1 MREYYDAQ
9 LKDLDNQIIEMGSF
23 VEKSVAYSAKS
34 LVEADIEKINKVANY
49 ESAINRKEKEIES
62 LCVNLIMHNQ
72 PVAKDLRFI
81 SAVLKMVTDLE
92 RIGDHAEDIAEIA
105 RFVNSQEHQ
114 LDKKVFSEIAKT
126 AVDMVNLG
134 VDAFVKRDLDLA
146 QKVAEMDNTVDRLFV
161 EIRERLV
168 AGLKS
173 GEYESAPALDLFLA
187 TKYFERI
194 GDHAVNIAEWVI
206 YSLTGKLENLDDFGI
221 EI

>member
-9 LKDLDNQIIEMGSF
+9 LKDLNNQIIEMGSL

-206 YSLTGKLENLDDFGI
+206 YSLTGKLENLDDFVI

>member
-9 LKDLDNQIIEMGSF
+9 LKDLNNQIIEMGSL

-126 AVDMVNLG
+126 SVDMVNLG